1 MRSLLTAG
9 TLVLPD
15 SVLPDSAL
23 PDLVLPD
30 SALSGSVLT
39 DAWLLIE
46 DGIIHSFGTRG
57 DSLPQHNEHHDLPGA
72 VLAPAL
78 FDIHVHGAAGHDVME
93 GTAEGVSHVT
103 RFLASH
109 GVGAFLPTTVT
120 APVDDILR
128 ALDGLATLIETPG
141 SDPDMRGVAVP
152 LGIHLEGPFLS
163 HAKRGVHPPAL
174 LQPPT
179 VDLFDRFWQ
188 VSRGHIR
195 LITIAPELPG
205 ALDLIRYATAL
216 GVRVSL
222 GHSDAT
228 AAQTREGIA
237 AGGVSATHTYNAMRG
252 LDHREPGMLGAVL
265 DDDSLYAEIIADGIH
280 VDPIT
285 VRIYWRS
292 KGPGRAILITD
303 GMSATGMPNGR
314 YRLGMFDVDVADG
327 RATHGDVLAGSV
339 LTMDRAVHNFAAFT
353 GAPLATVARLAT
365 ANPAALAGFAQSHG
379 TIAAGRRA
387 DVIAF
392 SPEGRLV
399 ATCIAGRFARVQ

>member
-15 SVLPDSAL
+15 GVLSDP
-23 PDLVLPD
+23 
-30 SALSGSVLT
+30 
-39 DAWLLIE
+39 WLLIE
-46 DGIIHSFGTRG
+46 DGVIHSFGTRG
-57 DSLPQHNEHHDLPGA
+57 DGLPQHKEHHDLPGA
-72 VLAPAL
+72 LLAPAML
-78 FDIHVHGAAGHDVME
+78 DIHVHGAAGHDVME
-93 GTAEGVSHVT
+93 GTAESVSHVT

-141 SDPDMRGVAVP
+141 SVEGAAP

-163 HAKRGVHPPAL
+163 HARRGVHPPGL
-174 LQPPT
+174 LQPPSIE
-179 VDLFDRFWQ
+179 LFDHFWQ
-188 VSRGHIR
+188 ASRGHIR
-195 LITIAPELPG
+195 LMTVAPELPS
-205 ALDLIRYATAL
+205 ALDLIRHATAL

-228 AAQTREGIA
+228 ATEAQAGVA

-280 VDPIT
+280 VQPVAIR
-285 VRIYWRS
+285 VFWRS
-292 KGPGRAILITD
+292 KGSARTILITD

-314 YRLGMFDVDVADG
+314 YRLGTFEVDVADG

-365 ANPAALAGFAQSHG
+365 ANPAVLSGFAQSHG
-379 TIAAGRRA
+379 AIAAGRRA

-392 SPEGRLV
+392 SAEGQLV

>member
-15 SVLPDSAL
+15 GVLSDP
-23 PDLVLPD
+23 
-30 SALSGSVLT
+30 
-39 DAWLLIE
+39 WLLVE
-46 DGIIHSFGTRG
+46 DGVIHSFGTRG
-57 DSLPQHNEHHDLPGA
+57 DGLPQHKEHHDLPGA
-72 VLAPAL
+72 LLAPAML
-78 FDIHVHGAAGHDVME
+78 DIHVHGAANHDVME

-120 APVDDILR
+120 APVDDTLR
-128 ALDGLATLIETPG
+128 ALDGLATLIEQ
-141 SDPDMRGVAVP
+141 PDSVEGAVP

-163 HAKRGVHPPAL
+163 HAKRGVHPREL
-174 LQPPT
+174 LQPPSI
-179 VDLFDRFWQ
+179 DLFDRFWQ
-188 VSRGHIR
+188 AARGHIR
-195 LITIAPELPG
+195 LMTVAPELPS
-205 ALDLIRYATAL
+205 ALDLIRHATAL
-216 GVRVSL
+216 GVRISL

-228 AAQTREGIA
+228 AAQANAGVA

-280 VDPIT
+280 VQPIAIR
-285 VRIYWRS
+285 VFWRA
-292 KGPGRAILITD
+292 KGPARTILITD

-314 YRLGMFDVDVADG
+314 YRLGSFEVDVADG

-365 ANPAALAGFAQSHG
+365 ANPAALSGFAPSHG
-379 TIAAGRRA
+379 AIAAGRRA

-392 SPEGRLV
+392 SAEGQLV

>member
-15 SVLPDSAL
+15 GVLSDP
-23 PDLVLPD
+23 
-30 SALSGSVLT
+30 
-39 DAWLLIE
+39 WLLIE

-57 DSLPQHNEHHDLPGA
+57 DGLPKHDEHHDLPGA
-72 VLAPAL
+72 LLTPAML
-78 FDIHVHGAAGHDVME
+78 DIHVHGAANHDVME

-103 RFLASH
+103 RFLAAR

-120 APVDDILR
+120 APVDDTLR

-141 SDPDMRGVAVP
+141 SVEGAVP
-152 LGIHLEGPFLS
+152 LGIHLEGPFIS
-163 HAKRGVHPPAL
+163 HAKRGVHPPEL
-174 LQPPT
+174 LQPPSIE
-179 VDLFDRFWQ
+179 LFDRFWQ
-188 VSRGHIR
+188 AARGHIR
-195 LITIAPELPG
+195 LMTVAPELPN
-205 ALDLIRYATAL
+205 ALDLIRHATAL
-216 GVRVSL
+216 GVRISL

-237 AGGVSATHTYNAMRG
+237 VGGVSATHTYNAMRG

-280 VDPIT
+280 VQPIA
-285 VRIYWRS
+285 VRIYWRC
-292 KGPGRAILITD
+292 KGASRAILITD

-314 YRLGMFDVDVADG
+314 YRLGTFDVDVADG
-327 RATHGDVLAGSV
+327 RATAAGSPGVLAGSV
-339 LTMDRAVHNFAAFT
+339 LTMDRAVHNFTAFT

-365 ANPAALAGFAQSHG
+365 ANPAALSGFAQSHG
-379 TIAAGRRA
+379 AIAAGRRA

-392 SPEGRLV
+392 SPEGQLV
-399 ATCIAGRFARVQ
+399 ATCIAGRFARTQ

>member
-9 TLVLPD
+9 ALVLPESLLAD
-15 SVLPDSAL
+15 P
-23 PDLVLPD
+23 
-30 SALSGSVLT
+30 
-39 DAWLLIE
+39 WLLIE

-57 DSLPQHNEHHDLPGA
+57 DGLPQHTEHHDLPGA
-72 VLAPAL
+72 LLAPAML
-78 FDIHVHGAAGHDVME
+78 DIHVHGAANHDVME

-103 RFLASH
+103 RFLGSH

-120 APVDDILR
+120 APVDDTLR
-128 ALDGLATLIETPG
+128 SLDGLATLIEKPG
-141 SDPDMRGVAVP
+141 SLEGAMP

-174 LQPPT
+174 LQPPSIE
-179 VDLFDRFWQ
+179 LFDRFWQ
-188 VSRGHIR
+188 AARGHIR
-195 LITIAPELPG
+195 LMTVAPELPN
-205 ALDLIRYATAL
+205 ALELIKHATAL

-252 LDHREPGMLGAVL
+252 LDHREPGMLGEVL
-265 DDDSLYAEIIADGIH
+265 DDESLYAEIIADGIH
-280 VDPIT
+280 VQPIT

-292 KGPGRAILITD
+292 KGAARAILITD

-314 YRLGMFDVDVADG
+314 YRLGTFDVDVADG

-365 ANPAALAGFAQSHG
+365 ANPASLAGFAQTHG
-379 TIAAGRRA
+379 EIAPGRRA

-392 SPEGRLV
+392 SPEGQLV
-399 ATCIAGRFARVQ
+399 ATCIAGRFARAQ

>member
-1 MRSLLTAG
+1 MRTLLTAG

-15 SVLPDSAL
+15 SVLADP
-23 PDLVLPD
+23 
-30 SALSGSVLT
+30 
-39 DAWLLIE
+39 WLLIE
-46 DGIIHSFGTRG
+46 DGTIQSFGTRG
-57 DSLPQHNEHHDLPGA
+57 DGLPQHQEHHDLAGA
-72 VLAPAL
+72 LLTPAML
-78 FDIHVHGAAGHDVME
+78 DIHVHGAANHDVME
-93 GTAEGVSHVT
+93 ATAEGVSHVT

-120 APVDDILR
+120 AKVDDILS
-128 ALDGLATLIETPG
+128 ALEGLAGLIENAG
-141 SDPDMRGVAVP
+141 SVDGATP

-174 LQPPT
+174 LQPPSIE
-179 VDLFDRFWQ
+179 LFDRFWQ
-188 VSRGHIR
+188 AAHGHIR
-195 LITIAPELPG
+195 LMTVAPELPN
-205 ALDLIRYATAL
+205 ALDLIRHASAL
-216 GVRVSL
+216 GVRISL

-228 AAQTREGIA
+228 AAETREGIA

-292 KGPGRAILITD
+292 KGAARAILITD
-303 GMSATGMPNGR
+303 GMSATGMPDGR
-314 YRLGMFDVDVADG
+314 YRLGTFEVDVADG

-339 LTMDRAVHNFAAFT
+339 LTMDRAVRNFTAFT
-353 GAPLATVARLAT
+353 GAPLATVTRLAA
-365 ANPAALAGFAQSHG
+365 ANPAALGGFAATHG
-379 TIAAGRRA
+379 AIAPGRRA

-392 SPEGRLV
+392 SPEGQLV

>member
-9 TLVLPD
+9 ALVLPD
-15 SVLPDSAL
+15 SDLPE
-23 PDLVLPD
+23 
-30 SALSGSVLT
+30 SVLA
-39 DAWLLIE
+39 DPWLLIE

-57 DSLPQHNEHHDLPGA
+57 DGLPQHTEHHDLPGA
-72 VLAPAL
+72 LLAPAL
-78 FDIHVHGAAGHDVME
+78 FDIHVHGAANHDVME
-93 GTAEGVSHVT
+93 GTAEGVSHVS
-103 RFLASH
+103 RFVAAH

-120 APVDDILR
+120 APVDDTLR
-128 ALDGLATLIETPG
+128 ALSGLATLIEKPG
-141 SDPDMRGVAVP
+141 SVEGAVP

-174 LQPPT
+174 LQPPSIE
-179 VDLFDRFWQ
+179 LFDRFWQ
-188 VSRGHIR
+188 AARGHIR
-195 LITIAPELPG
+195 LMTVAPELPN
-205 ALDLIRYATAL
+205 ALDLIRHATAL
-216 GVRVSL
+216 GVRISL

-228 AAQTREGIA
+228 AAQTRDGIA

-252 LDHREPGMLGAVL
+252 LDHREPGMLGEVL

-292 KGPGRAILITD
+292 KGATRAILITD

-314 YRLGMFDVDVADG
+314 YRLGTFDVDVADG

-365 ANPAALAGFAQSHG
+365 ANPAALAGFAQTHG
-379 TIAAGRRA
+379 EIAPGRRA

-392 SPEGRLV
+392 SPEGQLV
-399 ATCIAGRFARVQ
+399 ATCIAGRFARAQ